1 MNFRTTGVSAAYNR
15 EDVGASPLAGARWV
29 VRGIA
34 VGCPS
39 AGGRRGRQQRFEAE
53 RQGDERDH
61 ASVLER
67 GLAAPRVRS
76 AFQRGRGCAVVARCG
91 SPSARPAGRRHGA
104 VDVRSRAG
112 RAVQRAAAPPTAGL
126 AGPLQASRERNERRR
141 DPGACRGD
149 RHDPG
154 PAGGRSRPRPGRCS
168 AERALA
174 DLHGGLTARPPRRAS
189 DALHEV
195 PVPLSALGARHRGR
209 LEAALAQDRR
219 QGLQAL
225 QGRHRDHRRV
235 GLSAPER
242 PLEHRAEDR
251 RSGRE
256 EDGRR
261 I

>member
-1 MNFRTTGVSAAYNR
+1 MTPRRVTPVNFRTTVVSAAYNR

-34 VGCPS
+34 VGCRA

-61 ASVLER
+61 ASVLE
-67 GLAAPRVRS
+67 
-76 AFQRGRGCAVVARCG
+76 
-91 SPSARPAGRRHGA
+91 
-104 VDVRSRAG
+104 SRAG
-112 RAVQRAAAPPTAGL
+112 CAPGPQCISVAPSMRRRRSRRLCVRSDRPGVVTARSTFEVAQ
-126 AGPLQASRERNERRR
+126 AGPFSGQLRLPPRAL
-141 DPGACRGD
+141 PGRYSLRVSGTSGAATLAPARGD

-154 PAGGRSRPRPGRCS
+154 PAGGRSRPRPGRRS

-174 DLHGGLTARPPRRAS
+174 DLHGRLTARPPRRAS
-189 DALHEV
+189 DPLHEV

-235 GLSAPER
+235 GLSRSRAATGAPC
-242 PLEHRAEDR
+242 
-251 RSGRE
+251 
-256 EDGRR
+256 
-261 I
+261 